1 MKTVVDVIFLFF
13 KILSDP
19 FVLFFLM
26 AGFIF
31 ILKWKKKNKAAKVCI
46 GLLLLLIIAIGNGFL
61 GKITAQYLQKNFIGN
76 AKLNLTTPSVI
87 VVLGGGI
94 TDFNTVEQPHITS
107 YSRLVAACRLYQNAR
122 ENKQPCTILVSGKGN
137 SVTTSEAVLFRKILI
152 DMGIPDSDIIEEDKS
167 ANTYQ
172 NAKYS
177 GAILQKRISS
187 QVYLVTSG
195 FHLKRALLLFETFG
209 VKPVPYPSDIINTK
223 ITVFPNS
230 YNCAFTSF
238 MLKEIIGIAQ
248 VHFYNSIGLNDSE
261 KQIR

>member
-13 KILSDP
+13 KILTEP
-19 FVLFFLM
+19 FILFFLII
-26 AGFIF
+26 GVVFL
-31 ILKWKKKNKAAKVCI
+31 LKKKKKNKAATVCI
-46 GLLLLLIIAIGNGFL
+46 GLLLLLIVGIGNGFL
-61 GKITAQYLQKNFIGN
+61 GKITAQYLQKAYTGTANPNI
-76 AKLNLTTPSVI
+76 TSPSTI

-94 TDFNTVEQPHITS
+94 TDFNTIEQPHITS
-107 YSRLVAACRLYQNAR
+107 YSRLVAACRLYHKIR

-137 SVTTSEAVLFRKILI
+137 SHKTSEAELFRKALI
-152 DMGIPDSDIIEEDKS
+152 GMGIPDSDIIKEDS
-167 ANTYQ
+167 SENTYQ

-177 GAILQKRISS
+177 SVMLRKQMPS

-209 VKPVPYPSDIINTK
+209 IKPVPYPSDYIDTK

-238 MLKEIIGIAQ
+238 MLKELIGIVQ
-248 VHFYNSIGLNDSE
+248 VHFYTTMGLNKSE
-261 KQIR
+261 K

>member
-13 KILSDP
+13 KILTEP
-19 FVLFFLM
+19 FILFFLII
-26 AGFIF
+26 GVIF
-31 ILKWKKKNKAAKVCI
+31 LLKRKKKNKAATVCL
-46 GLLLLLIIAIGNGFL
+46 GLLLFLIVGIGNGFL
-61 GKITAQYLQKNFIGN
+61 GKITAHYLQKSYIDN
-76 AKLNLTTPSVI
+76 ANLNMTSPSVI

-94 TDFNTVEQPHITS
+94 TDFNTIEQPHITS
-107 YSRLVAACRLYQNAR
+107 YSRLVAACRLYYKAR

-137 SVTTSEAVLFRKILI
+137 SIKTSEAELFRKALI
-152 DMGIPDSDIIEEDKS
+152 DMGIPDSDIIKEERS
-167 ANTYQ
+167 ENTYQ

-177 GAILQKRISS
+177 SVILQKRIPS

-209 VKPVPYPSDIINTK
+209 VQPVPYSSDCITTK

-238 MLKEIIGIAQ
+238 MLKEMIGIVQ
-248 VHFYNSIGLNDSE
+248 VNFYNTIGLNKSE
-261 KQIR
+261 K